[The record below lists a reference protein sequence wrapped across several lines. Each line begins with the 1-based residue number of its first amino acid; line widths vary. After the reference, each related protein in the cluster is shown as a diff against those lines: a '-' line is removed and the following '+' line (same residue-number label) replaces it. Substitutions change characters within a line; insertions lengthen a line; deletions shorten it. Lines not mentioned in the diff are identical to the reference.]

1 MRNIKR
7 IILLIAFLST
17 SLLAITPK
25 PLMNLR
31 VKFTWVIQDKIKAD
45 FSVAIALTFKYEGFY
60 SNHAKDRGGMTYMGI
75 TRNCHPK
82 WEGWKVIDK
91 KGYLKWN
98 EEVPE
103 LLPLVLEFYET
114 KYWSNLKLNE
124 LSSQLLATEI
134 MDKVIH
140 NGHQGGLRLVTRTLN
155 TINDTKLRTS
165 WKMTEEILQAL
176 LQVDEREFMKAFNT
190 HLKNRYYSIVSRNPS
205 QKIFL
210 KSWLTRINY
219 IL

>member
-25 PLMNLR
+25 PIAKLSGKM
-31 VKFTWVIQDKIKAD
+31 TWVITETVKAD
-45 FSVAIALTFKYEGFY
+45 FSTAITLTFKYEGFY
-60 SNHAKDRGGMTYMGI
+60 SNHSVDRGGMTYMGI

-82 WEGWKVIDK
+82 WKGWKVIDK

-103 LLPLVLEFYET
+103 LLPLVLEFYEN
-114 KYWSNLKLNE
+114 KYWTSLKLNE
-124 LSSQLLATEI
+124 LSSQLIANEI

-140 NGHQGGLRLVTRTLN
+140 NGHQGGLRLVTRALN
-155 TINDTKLRTS
+155 TINGSKLHTS
-165 WKMTEEILQAL
+165 WKMTEEIILALQ
-176 LQVDEREFMKAFNT
+176 QVDEREFMEAFNM
-190 HLKNRYYSIVSRNPS
+190 HLKNRYYSIVNNNPS

-219 IL
+219 IS